1 MTRKI
6 LSSISINFT
15 VQVITNGSS
24 SPIIKRKSFNNIYT
38 KAAESDLFVICNLLK
53 NLLKGNVTNCEIVE
67 HYALTDN

>member
-24 SPIIKRKSFNNIYT
+24 SPIIKRKSFNNIHT
-38 KAAESDLFVICNLLK
+38 KKSTNQVLIYMNL
-53 NLLKGNVTNCEIVE
+53 VATN
-67 HYALTDN
+67 